1 MELESKD
8 ESYLKLKQEANGKIH
23 ISFSEFNL
31 YSQCGHKHLLVKYLK
46 LEEEPPSIHLYFG
59 NAIHSAIENS
69 LKEGIG
75 VERRVALFR
84 ENFTKEM
91 TNNMKSDPSF
101 KELEHFLDQGENIL
115 RILNVE
121 NIFKKY
127 KIVAVEEPL
136 YENLFGQYF
145 FKGFIDL
152 IVQDRETGEY
162 VIIDW
167 KTSGEEWNVD
177 KKKKDEIFMCQMRF
191 YKFFYARK
199 HGIPLDQIQCRYV
212 VLNRLKNKKAPK
224 GGFGELQ
231 RVDINSTE
239 DEMKFS
245 LIKLA
250 TAVKNIHIL
259 KEFKKS
265 KYETG
270 PNGESRVNDCFFCKF
285 KNNVHPLCNR
295 DDEQYKNL
303 LQEHKKVS

>member
-8 ESYLKLKQEANGKIH
+8 DAYLKLKLEADGKIH
-23 ISFSEFNL
+23 ISFSEFSL

-46 LEEEPPSIHLYFG
+46 LVTEPPSIHLYFG
-59 NAIHSAIENS
+59 NAIHAAIEHS
-69 LKEGIG
+69 IKDGIG
-75 VERRVALFR
+75 AEKRVAFFR

-101 KELEHFLDQGENIL
+101 SELGHFLEQGENIL

-121 NIFKKY
+121 KIFEKY

-136 YENLFGQYF
+136 YENLFGKYF

-152 IVQDRETGEY
+152 IVQDRVTGEY

-167 KTSGEEWNVD
+167 KTSGEEWDVP

-191 YKFFYARK
+191 YKYFYARK
-199 HGIPLDQIQCRYV
+199 HNIPLDQIQCRYV
-212 VLNRLKNKKAPK
+212 VLNRLKSKKNPK
-224 GGFGELQ
+224 GGFGSLQ
-231 RVDINSTE
+231 RVDIDSTE

-265 KYETG
+265 KYEVDS
-270 PNGESRVNDCFFCKF
+270 NGKSKEKDCFFCQF
-285 KNNVHPLCNR
+285 KNNVHPMCNR
-295 DDEQYKNL
+295 DDEQYVGL
-303 LQEHKKVS
+303 LEEHKKE